1 MTTAVTPTSSPTDAA
16 ASLLAKLRD
25 VNAANAL
32 IAANAMTPIVER
44 LAIEGAATPD
54 LELARK
60 MLESLQKVAVHPEKQ
75 ESAKATA
82 TAAAAILQIVLDDN
96 IPQVAPPKRKRIAQ
110 DVEDA
115 IEVPIEALVDPA
127 SAPAAELP
135 PHADPALEDLTWG
148 TDL

>member
-16 ASLLAKLRD
+16 ASLLAQLRD

-96 IPQVAPPKRKRIAQ
+96 IPQVAPPKRKRITQ

-115 IEVPIEALVDPA
+115 IEVPIESLVDPA
-127 SAPAAELP
+127 PVPTAEPP

>member
-1 MTTAVTPTSSPTDAA
+1 MTTAVSTSPTPTDAA
-16 ASLLAKLRD
+16 ASLLTQLRD

-96 IPQVAPPKRKRIAQ
+96 IPQVAPAKRKRVTQ
-110 DVEDA
+110 NVEDA
-115 IEVPIEALVDPA
+115 IEVPIQPA
-127 SAPAAELP
+127 TPTAEPP